1 MEDEM
6 DNFDDVTATATA
18 ARDIPRHWWT
28 TLNKRIERALLSSKR
43 GQIENLNATV
53 AAMSERFFR
62 NAPSRVQSAIQ
73 VPEDVEGAELRDAY
87 VLGRLGSAQHLLSQ
101 ALFSRADDLFA
112 PTMQD
117 RQYQSYVRALLD
129 DDLSNT
135 ELGGRIEEA
144 PETVSRKLR
153 VLRQLGIT
161 DFRREGTFTINFLTS
176 PAGTVARQLGLVALE
191 PKQAILPSSVRERQK
206 NLAPH
211 MNQRQTFSGASDPFA
226 EAA

>member
-1 MEDEM
+1 MEGQM
-6 DNFDDVTATATA
+6 DSFDDVTATATA
-18 ARDIPRHWWT
+18 AHDIPRHWWT
-28 TLNKRIERALLSSKR
+28 TLNKRIERALLASKR

-62 NAPSRVQSAIQ
+62 NATSRVQLAIQ
-73 VPEDVEGAELRDAY
+73 NPEDGEVAELRDAY

-101 ALFSRADDLFA
+101 ALSSRADDLFA

-117 RQYQSYVRALLD
+117 RQYQSYVRALRD

-135 ELGGRIEEA
+135 ELGGRVGEA

-161 DFRREGTFTINFLTS
+161 DFRREGTFTINFLTA
-176 PAGTVARQLGLVALE
+176 PAGAVAGQLGLMALE
-191 PKQAILPSSVRERQK
+191 SKQAILPSSVLERQK
-206 NLAPH
+206 KLAPH
-211 MNQRQTFSGASDPFA
+211 MNQRQTFSGAGNPVA
-226 EAA
+226 VAA